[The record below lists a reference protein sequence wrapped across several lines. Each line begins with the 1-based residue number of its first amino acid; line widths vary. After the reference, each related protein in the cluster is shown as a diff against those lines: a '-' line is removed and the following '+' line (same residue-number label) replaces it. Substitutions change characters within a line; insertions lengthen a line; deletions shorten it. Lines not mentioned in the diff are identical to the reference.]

1 MSATRNTIF
10 DNIIMSN
17 FNRNILWAVSLVVI
31 GAIVYYFSDIVTY
44 ILIAWVLSMLG
55 RPLMHFFMQRLKVGR
70 FQMGGSM
77 ASLLTI
83 LTFYLIIAGL
93 LFMFVPTIVSQARNL
108 ANVDYQALGEKWR
121 MPFAW
126 LDGQMHQLGM
136 LKVNESLATKSQELL
151 LAWFKPALVGDYV
164 GSFLGVAG
172 NILVT
177 FTSVTFILFFFLKD
191 NTLFVD
197 ILHALVPTHMEDKVI
212 HAVDGSSVVLSR
224 YFGGLIIQT
233 AVFALSITLLLW
245 IMGIQNALLIGAFG
259 GIFNVIPYVGPIMGM
274 VFGAFITVSSNV
286 DADFAIIM
294 PMLLKVAGAFM
305 ITQAIDNTFLGPMIF
320 SKSVQAHPLEI
331 FIVTLISAKVG
342 GVLGMVLGIPVYT
355 VLRVVARTFFS
366 EFKVVKRLTE
376 QGIFNDH

>member
-1 MSATRNTIF
+1 
-10 DNIIMSN
+10 MSN
-17 FNRNILWAVSLVVI
+17 FNRNILWAVSVLVI
-31 GAIVYYFSDIVTY
+31 GAIAYYFSDIVTY

-55 RPLMHFFMQRLKVGR
+55 RPLMQFFSTRLKIGKFR
-70 FQMGGSM
+70 MGESA

-83 LTFYLIIAGL
+83 LTFYLVIAGL

-177 FTSVTFILFFFLKD
+177 FSSVTFILFFFLKD

-197 ILHALVPTHMEDKVI
+197 ILHALVPTNMEGKVI
-212 HAVDGSSVVLSR
+212 HAVDESSVVLSR
-224 YFGGLIIQT
+224 YFGGLILQT

-245 IMGIQNALLIGAFG
+245 IFGIQNALLIGAFG
-259 GIFNVIPYVGPIMGM
+259 GIFNVIPYIGPIMGM
-274 VFGAFITVSSNV
+274 VFGAFITVSSHV

-294 PMLLKVAGAFM
+294 PMLLKVAGAFLV
-305 ITQAIDNTFLGPMIF
+305 TQAIDNTFLGPMIF

-331 FIVTLISAKVG
+331 FIVTLVSAKVG

-366 EFKVVKRLTE
+366 EFKVVQRLTE
-376 QGIFNDH
+376 